1 MPFHITRHRALH
13 NTGLMS
19 FLVVAMLLSGCAS
32 GPADD
37 TADVGPP
44 SVAPPPAAT
53 APATSGAAGISL
65 GSADAASVSDE
76 ANLTPADRQARARQ
90 AAAQADRSAQQA
102 LQQQCSSLRS
112 DIRAAHLSEQQAPS
126 TSVSEPIVQAKEAHA
141 DQRIQRLQEQYDAL
155 NCDSIVGP
163 QSHAPVMPLPSAPNG
178 LTPPGAQG
186 GSPVP

>member
-1 MPFHITRHRALH
+1 MRHRALH
-13 NTGLMS
+13 NTGLMGL
-19 FLVVAMLLSGCAS
+19 LVVAMLLSGCAS
-32 GPADD
+32 APGDN

-53 APATSGAAGISL
+53 APATSGAAGIPL
-65 GSADAASVSDE
+65 GSADAASAGSSDE
-76 ANLTPADRQARARQ
+76 ANLTPAERQARARQ
-90 AAAQADRSAQQA
+90 AAVQADRSAQQA

-141 DQRIQRLQEQYDAL
+141 DQRIERLQEQYDAL

-163 QSHAPVMPLPSAPNG
+163 PSHAPVMPLPSAPNG

-186 GSPVP
+186 VGSPVP